1 VFYAYFASPGQDL
14 TQEVSSNAGRLD
26 MALRFNDQI
35 YLFEFKVEE
44 VAGSGSALR
53 QIKDQGYANK
63 YRAQG
68 LPIHQIGVEFS
79 RGTRSVV
86 GFAVESL

>member
-1 VFYAYFASPGQDL
+1 MFYAYFASPGQDL

-53 QIKDQGYANK
+53 QIKY
-63 YRAQG
+63 
-68 LPIHQIGVEFS
+68 
-79 RGTRSVV
+79 
-86 GFAVESL
+86 